1 MVSEPLILYSTIKTI
16 YMSNTIQNVAEQFIH
31 YLNEENF
38 DKAESCLDPDFK
50 FIGVM
55 GKREGASVY
64 IKDMKQMKFKYEIL
78 KTFTSS
84 EDVCFWY
91 NIDMG
96 EKTIESSGW
105 YHIKDGKIRT
115 LKVLF
120 DPRPLLKES

>member
-1 MVSEPLILYSTIKTI
+1 MD
-16 YMSNTIQNVAEQFIH
+16 NTTQNTAELFIQ

-38 DKAESCLDPDFK
+38 DKAESCLDPDFT

-78 KTFTSS
+78 KTFTSG